1 MQEISSTL
9 QLSLARQAV
18 SQSGCHSARVGNV
31 DDERGTAIDHSTPQL
46 QLVLMGVIANTIVP
60 INSLSVCEWTTT
72 TGGRASEQG
81 TFVCVTPKYTGRR
94 W

>member
-9 QLSLARQAV
+9 QLSLGRQAV
-18 SQSGCHSARVGNV
+18 SHSARVGNV

-72 TGGRASEQG
+72 TGGRASRARLSAS
-81 TFVCVTPKYTGRR
+81 PLKYTGRR

>member
-1 MQEISSTL
+1 M
-9 QLSLARQAV
+9 
-18 SQSGCHSARVGNV
+18 

-60 INSLSVCEWTTT
+60 INSLSVCEWT
-72 TGGRASEQG
+72 GGRASRARLSAS
-81 TFVCVTPKYTGRR
+81 PLKYTGRR